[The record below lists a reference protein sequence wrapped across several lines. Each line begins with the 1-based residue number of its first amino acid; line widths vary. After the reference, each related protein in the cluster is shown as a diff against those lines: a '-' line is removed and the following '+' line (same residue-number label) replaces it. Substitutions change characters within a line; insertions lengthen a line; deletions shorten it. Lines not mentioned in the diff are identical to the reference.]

1 MAPWNERLAGRTA
14 ADPHPPIGTLTLGG
28 PSVTVHPTLDLT
40 PRLDVRVSPA
50 LVASTELLALPVP
63 DLEQLV
69 ERALAGNPA
78 LERVD
83 RPACPGCGVRLAGHD
98 GAQCGARL
106 AAPQLATRGRC
117 RSWPATAHR
126 PSAAELLLAEVAPL
140 LATSDRWLA
149 AYVLADLDDRGFLD
163 CPAGAIAA
171 RLGVG
176 ADRVERVIQA
186 IRAVGPP
193 GICAV
198 DATDCLL
205 RQLEPFEARG
215 QAPTLCGR

>member
-14 ADPHPPIGTLTLGG
+14 ADPPPPIGTLTLGG
-28 PSVTVHPTLDLT
+28 PSVTVRPTLDLT

-98 GAQCGARL
+98 APNAVPGSRGAPARHPRKVPIPGRQPRTGR
-106 AAPQLATRGRC
+106 APPSCCWPRWPRY
-117 RSWPATAHR
+117 WPPATAGWPPTSSR
-126 PSAAELLLAEVAPL
+126 TSTTAASWTAG
-140 LATSDRWLA
+140 R
-149 AYVLADLDDRGFLD
+149 RD
-163 CPAGAIAA
+163 C
-171 RLGVG
+171 
-176 ADRVERVIQA
+176 
-186 IRAVGPP
+186 
-193 GICAV
+193 
-198 DATDCLL
+198 
-205 RQLEPFEARG
+205 G
-215 QAPTLCGR
+215 QAGRRRRPGRAGDPGHPRGWPPRHLRR